1 VTVRAALAD
10 DDLLA
15 REGVQRLLGEARE
28 IELVAVC
35 EDAPSLLEAVERERP
50 EVVLT
55 EIHLPAGGDGLA
67 ATLRR
72 LDPEMGVV
80 LLCREVDAAS
90 ALELLEGGTAGRGY
104 LLKARLASGRQ
115 LADALVDVA
124 AGGSVIDPRVVEALV
139 VERGRAERS
148 PLRALT
154 PRELEILR
162 EVATG
167 RSNAAIA
174 RDLVVTKRAVER
186 HINSIFA
193 KLRLPDESEV
203 SRRVAATL
211 VFLAD
216 AEPGGYGRESTG

>member
-10 DDLLA
+10 DRLLA
-15 REGVQRLLGEARE
+15 REGLRRLLADAPEV
-28 IELVAVC
+28 ELVAVC
-35 EDAPSLLEAVERERP
+35 EDAASLLEAVERERP
-50 EVVLT
+50 DVVLT
-55 EIHLPAGGDGLA
+55 EIRLPAGGEELA
-67 ATLRR
+67 STLRR
-72 LDPEMGVV
+72 RHPETAVV
-80 LLCREVDAAS
+80 ILSREVDAAA
-90 ALELLEGGTAGRGY
+90 ALALLEGGSAGRGY
-104 LLKARLASGRQ
+104 LLKARLANGRQ

-139 VERGRAERS
+139 LERGRAERS

-193 KLRLPDESEV
+193 KLKLPDETDV

-211 VFLAD
+211 IFLAD
-216 AEPGGYGRESTG
+216 AEAR